1 MSSPAG
7 LEFCQLIT
15 NSHPMTKVLL
25 AAILLLSLSCPVLAQ
40 TNTGCRAA
48 CGEFGDEQSCR
59 RCINQELWKQGSPGA
74 KLPQDYG
81 APKGNV
87 FESWQNQQEQ
97 QQLERSQRD
106 YRLNCID
113 SGEC

>member
-1 MSSPAG
+1 M
-7 LEFCQLIT
+7 IRI
-15 NSHPMTKVLL
+15 LL
-25 AAILLLSLSCPVLAQ
+25 AATLLLAVPVATHAQ
-40 TNTGCRAA
+40 SNTGCRVA

-59 RCINQELWKQGSPGA
+59 RCISQKLWKQGSPSA
-74 KLPQDYG
+74 KPPQEYG

-87 FESWQNQQEQ
+87 FENWQSQQEQ
-97 QQLERSQRD
+97 EQLQRSQRD